1 MTKLNMTKSNMIKT
15 NMRIKF
21 SSMNNLFNLQNS
33 LLTIN
38 EWTFYNNS
46 VYSIRELSTT
56 RLLFASE
63 PDSSDSDSSS
73 PLSNPDNV
81 TEHELFSPEYPSN
94 LHNKP
99 VHEIPTNYMDQYKL
113 TLKGMMNASIEDPEK
128 VEKLKER
135 YDEIDQ
141 ASKLREKLRPEDI
154 SPSPTSSEG
163 TVTDRIGKLT
173 NLDTSGES
181 SDEYN
186 SPENNNSIEYNK
198 RKLDQLGESSAE
210 PESKRFKQDT
220 SNVSVEDSSPQFG
233 DIVEGGKVY
242 IKEDFAKSSPSKS
255 DQGDLPSGNNDQVET
270 GTQGGTSYQG
280 GTEGQQGKYFK
291 QDTSDITS
299 EGEMPS
305 LQDLDGGE

>member
-1 MTKLNMTKSNMIKT
+1 
-15 NMRIKF
+15 
-21 SSMNNLFNLQNS
+21 
-33 LLTIN
+33 
-38 EWTFYNNS
+38 
-46 VYSIRELSTT
+46 
-56 RLLFASE
+56 
-63 PDSSDSDSSS
+63 
-73 PLSNPDNV
+73 
-81 TEHELFSPEYPSN
+81 
-94 LHNKP
+94 
-99 VHEIPTNYMDQYKL
+99 MDQYKL

-186 SPENNNSIEYNK
+186 SPENNNSIEDNK

-220 SNVSVEDSSPQFG
+220 SNVSVEDSSL
-233 DIVEGGKVY
+233 I
-242 IKEDFAKSSPSKS
+242 
-255 DQGDLPSGNNDQVET
+255 
-270 GTQGGTSYQG
+270 
-280 GTEGQQGKYFK
+280 
-291 QDTSDITS
+291 
-299 EGEMPS
+299 
-305 LQDLDGGE
+305 